1 MAPKAAPAA
10 SSRQTRATTG
20 HSTPRVFAKVEE
32 AVVKPSTKRKTT
44 KKTTTTKAKANTGKP
59 RTKKASTTTGAGVK
73 KAPAKKPAAK
83 KAKAPTK
90 AKVGTSKPVKK
101 PGLIDMVKGAA
112 LKVEGAVTG
121 KTGKK
126 ASLWP
131 HSFIFRNTK
140 ATSPAIAGDLFAPYG
155 VYNTD
160 LLQAAGTAK
169 MRGTK

>member
-32 AVVKPSTKRKTT
+32 AIAKPGTKRKTT

-59 RTKKASTTTGAGVK
+59 RTKKAASSTTGAGVK

-83 KAKAPTK
+83 KAKASTK

-101 PGLIDMVKGAA
+101 PGLIEMVKGAA
-112 LKVEGAVTG
+112 LKVEGALTG
-121 KTGKK
+121 KSGKK
-126 ASLWP
+126 
-131 HSFIFRNTK
+131 
-140 ATSPAIAGDLFAPYG
+140 
-155 VYNTD
+155 
-160 LLQAAGTAK
+160 AAGTAK